1 MVVQIAMERLT
12 RSETWLLCA
21 SLTTL
26 IAVIGS
32 FILV

>member
-1 MVVQIAMERLT
+1 MERLN

-26 IAVIGS
+26 LAVIGS
-32 FILV
+32 FVLV

>member
-1 MVVQIAMERLT
+1 MERLT

-26 IAVIGS
+26 VAVIGS